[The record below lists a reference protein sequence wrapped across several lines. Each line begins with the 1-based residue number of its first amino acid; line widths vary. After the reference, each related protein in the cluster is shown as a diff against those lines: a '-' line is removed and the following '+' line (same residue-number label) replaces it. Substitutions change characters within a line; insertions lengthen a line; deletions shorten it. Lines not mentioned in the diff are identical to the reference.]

1 MELGSSFLFLQ
12 EEIKDIF
19 IITAKIEFK
28 LELNSHGACI
38 HANPYY
44 EPNML
49 NPNTRLFIIIIP
61 FAKPYAGG
69 VSRSLWRPAAACSR
83 STSVGF
89 YSAHTN
95 TLVSSSTCCKL
106 PSPPP
111 TLRPPSYK
119 RKHKRKAMTATGA
132 PQRMHP
138 PP

>member
-1 MELGSSFLFLQ
+1 MTAIFPGGFPPSSLHFS
-12 EEIKDIF
+12 K
-19 IITAKIEFK
+19 FK

-95 TLVSSSTCCKL
+95 TLVSSSTCFASCLLLL
-106 PSPPP
+106 PRCDRLP
-111 TLRPPSYK
+111 TSASTNAR
-119 RKHKRKAMTATGA
+119 
-132 PQRMHP
+132 Q
-138 PP
+138 